1 MAYMVLISIT
11 KTLRPEEERGWFDA
25 INPFSGRSGRG
36 EDGDCG
42 DYNNQLSSSSSL
54 GMPRSMTLRAI
65 TMRDFEIAV
74 MKSKEAKA
82 HCGGQMLRQRLEL
95 D

>member
-1 MAYMVLISIT
+1 MAVYSHI

-42 DYNNQLSSSSSL
+42 DYNNHQVSSSSSL